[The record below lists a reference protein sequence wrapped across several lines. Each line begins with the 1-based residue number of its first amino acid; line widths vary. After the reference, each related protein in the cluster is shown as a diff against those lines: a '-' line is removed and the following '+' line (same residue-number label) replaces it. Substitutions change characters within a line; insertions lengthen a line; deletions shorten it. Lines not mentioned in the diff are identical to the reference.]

1 MKLPNIN
8 AIKSFFRRN
17 WPVIKR
23 WLILVGVVIVIVLV
37 LAYLKYRNIQSMIDG
52 FKAQGE
58 PKAVV
63 STIKATSD
71 DWQPQLAAVGS
82 LRAVRGVDLSTE
94 VSGLVK
100 SINFKSGDEVK
111 AGKTLMQMVDDSDVA
126 SLRSLQATVD
136 LAQITYTRDQ
146 QQLAAEAIAKSQ
158 VDTDLGNLKSAKANV
173 AQQAALVAKKSIR
186 APFDGQLGIT
196 TVNPG
201 QYINPGDVIVTLQQL
216 DPIYVDFTLPQQAL
230 SQVKT
235 GQHIKAVSDSL
246 PGVDF
251 DGVITAVNP
260 IVDTATRNIKLLGTI
275 KNPDKKLLPGMFAN
289 VRLATGSST
298 RYITLPQ
305 TAVTYN
311 PYGETVYVLVPR
323 GQENADDPNKP
334 EAMKQA
340 QALDKA
346 DADLKAQQSAAIGKD
361 KKAADKP
368 ADTSKQDG
376 PPPMVARQVFI
387 EVGPTRGDQ
396 VAVLKGLKEGDE
408 VVSSG
413 QLKLK
418 NGMLV
423 IVNNSVLPANDPNP
437 APPNE

>member
-1 MKLPNIN
+1 
-8 AIKSFFRRN
+8 
-17 WPVIKR
+17 
-23 WLILVGVVIVIVLV
+23 
-37 LAYLKYRNIQSMIDG
+37 MIDG
-52 FKAQGE
+52 FKAKGE

-63 STIKATSD
+63 STIKATLE
-71 DWQPQLAAVGS
+71 DWQPELAAVGS

-100 SINFKSGDEVK
+100 TINFKSGDEVK
-111 AGKTLMQMVDDSDVA
+111 AGALVMQMVDDSDVA
-126 SLRSLQATVD
+126 ALHALQATAE
-136 LAQITYTRDQ
+136 LNQITLQRDLK
-146 QQLAAEAIAKSQ
+146 QLEAEAIAQSQ
-158 VDTDLGNLKSAKANV
+158 VDTDRGNLKSAYAQV
-173 AQQAALVAKKSIR
+173 AQQQALVLKKSIR
-186 APFDGQLGIT
+186 APFAGKLGIT

-230 SQVKT
+230 SQVQV
-235 GQHIKAVSDSL
+235 GQRIKAVSDSV

-251 DGVITAVNP
+251 DGTISAVNP
-260 IVDTATRNIKLLGTI
+260 IVDTATRNIKLLATI
-275 KNPDKKLLPGMFAN
+275 QNPDKKLLPGMFAN
-289 VRLATGSST
+289 VKLATGDSK

-311 PYGETVYVLVPR
+311 PYGETVFVLVPR

-334 EAMKQA
+334 EALKQK
-340 QALDKA
+340 QALDQA
-346 DADLKAQQSAAIGKD
+346 DTQLKAQQAAAQAKKDGKT
-361 KKAADKP
+361 ADAQKP
-368 ADTSKQDG
+368 ADAPKTDG
-376 PPPMVARQVFI
+376 PPPMVARQVFV

-408 VVSSG
+408 VVTSG

-423 IVNNSVLPANDPNP
+423 IVNNSVLPANNPNP
-437 APPNE
+437 TPPNE